1 MSASA
6 DLDKLFSVLH
16 RHKDLL
22 IAAYLNGDGFV
33 DNTTEN
39 GKAVDELTKLGIL
52 WFTDDDGR
60 ARLSQAF
67 LDIFNVA
74 RRDELRRNVNVDIAD
89 RLRSTEDLVSSY
101 RVARQAGT
109 EDEQKAIY
117 RAIEEHVYSLRETL
131 ASTSRQLW
139 QEINSEFGHVTTL
152 ELKMQENQRVIDRV
166 KRLND
171 NLSLID
177 YPTLASPRFAGENP
191 DLRRLF
197 LLNLVAAVSEIRE
210 ELVDA
215 MHRLEGMLFSFR
227 KQQRQA
233 RLVHAFY
240 QRYVRDPGFRPANY
254 TEQTQIPNIVN
265 QVIGINLSGHADLD
279 NDRHE
284 STLTG
289 LIASL
294 RKRKAQNITSEPVER
309 ISVIDSHAMSSES
322 LEQDPLHESIQT
334 FYLSAEHG
342 KAISAMGL
350 RSLAPE
356 ACSDEIWLYA
366 IIGRFNL
373 MTARERGF
381 FRLEYV
387 EEVDPVFNGRF
398 FIKDVRVSARKGA

>member
-6 DLDKLFSVLH
+6 DLDKLFTVLH

-22 IAAYLNGDGFV
+22 IGAYLNGDGFV

-39 GKAVDELTKLGIL
+39 GKAVDELSKLGVL

-89 RLRSTEDLVSSY
+89 RLQSTEDLVSSY

-109 EDEQKAIY
+109 EDEQKTIF
-117 RAIEEHVYSLRETL
+117 RTIEEHVYALRETL

-171 NLSLID
+171 NLAMID
-177 YPTLASPRFAGENP
+177 YQTLAGPRFAGENP

-197 LLNLVAAVSEIRE
+197 LRGLVGAVSEIRA

-215 MHRLEGMLFSFR
+215 LHRLEGMLFSFR

-240 QRYVRDPGFRPANY
+240 QRFVRDPGFRPANY
-254 TEQTQIPNIVN
+254 AQQTQIPDIVN
-265 QVIGINLSGHADLD
+265 RVLGINVSGHADLD

-284 STLTG
+284 SIFTE

-294 RKRKAQNITSEPVER
+294 RKRKAQPVTSESVER
-309 ISVIDSHAMSSES
+309 ISVIDSDSMSTGS
-322 LEQDPLHESIQT
+322 LEPDLLYESIQA
-334 FYLSAEHG
+334 FYLSAESG
-342 KAISAMGL
+342 KAISAMEL
-350 RSLAPE
+350 HSLAAH
-356 ACSDEIWLYA
+356 ACSEEIWLYA

-373 MTARERGF
+373 MSAKERGF
-381 FRLEYV
+381 FQLEYV

-398 FIKDVRVSARKGA
+398 FIKDVRISLRNGA